1 MIRFAHFVQECP
13 VCGRPLEVRAEYVG
27 SQVTCQ
33 HCRGQFRVTEP
44 ARTSA
49 ATGNTLL
56 RRAGLLLDLAA
67 RRTHA
72 Y

>member
-1 MIRFAHFVQECP
+1 
-13 VCGRPLEVRAEYVG
+13 VG
-27 SQVTCQ
+27 SKVTCQ

-44 ARTSA
+44 LGPSRASD
-49 ATGNTLL
+49 NSLL
-56 RRAGLLLDLAA
+56 RRAGLLLDLAS